1 MDVRTY
7 VSCILDVH
15 TRNWNVSH
23 NFVRLVSF
31 LTLACIIAIVAAYS
45 FRLTAR
51 VVLSSSHIEFSFQ
64 LLAETTKPTMPKA
77 LTWLALSL

>member
-1 MDVRTY
+1 VYVRTY

-15 TRNWNVSH
+15 TWNWNVSH

-51 VVLSSSHIEFSFQ
+51 VVLSSSHIEFNSFQ
-64 LLAETTKPTMPKA
+64 LLAETTMPKA

>member
-1 MDVRTY
+1 M
-7 VSCILDVH
+7 SCILDVH
-15 TRNWNVSH
+15 TWNWNVSH

-51 VVLSSSHIEFSFQ
+51 VVLSSSHIEFNSFQ
-64 LLAETTKPTMPKA
+64 LLAETTMPKA